1 MENRILLK
9 ARELVVRN
17 GARYVT
23 MDVLANELGISKK
36 TIYQFF
42 ADKDALISSVIDFE
56 LEEQSLRCKRS
67 QELAENAVHEMFM
80 LLEDIQTIFR
90 NMNPLTLTELAKY
103 HIQAFMK
110 IKHHKDVFMHG
121 VIISNLKRGME
132 QGVYRNDIDPEIL
145 AAYRLETGF
154 IAFNPEVFPLNKHDI
169 GKVNVQI
176 MEHFIYGVMSPKG
189 LELMMK
195 YKEEKIAGKDKS
207 LDEEFINRITSKQ

>member
-9 ARELVVRN
+9 TRELVVRN

-36 TIYQFF
+36 TIYQFY
-42 ADKDALISSVIDFE
+42 ADKDALISAVIDFE
-56 LEEQSLRCKRS
+56 LEEQSLRMKNS
-67 QELAENAVHEMFM
+67 QEKAENAVHEMFM

-103 HIQAFMK
+103 HVEAFMK
-110 IKHHKDVFMHG
+110 IKYHKDVFMNG
-121 VIISNLKRGME
+121 IIISNLKRGVQ
-132 QGVYRNDIDPEIL
+132 QGVYRADIDPEIL

-189 LELMMK
+189 LELMDK
-195 YKEEKIAGKDKS
+195 YKNEKISSKNNSID
-207 LDEEFINRITSKQ
+207 DEFINKLASNK